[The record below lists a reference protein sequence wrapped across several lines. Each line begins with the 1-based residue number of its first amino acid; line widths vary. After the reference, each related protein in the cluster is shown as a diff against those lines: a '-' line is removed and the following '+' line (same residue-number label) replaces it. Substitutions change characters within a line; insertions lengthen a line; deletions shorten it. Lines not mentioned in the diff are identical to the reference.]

1 MGMVHIEEEK
11 PRAQCV
17 TQECARGRA
26 ARTGGGRG
34 ARTGGGGA
42 HRRRGARTGGA
53 GGGAQAGEGRAQ
65 AGGAHRWRRVHTGGR
80 GGTHGGVYTGRWG
93 CTQVE
98 GRGAGT
104 GPVCPW
110 VTKGLEGERE
120 PQRRQTE

>member
-11 PRAQCV
+11 PQAQCV

-26 ARTGGGRG
+26 ARTGGGG
-34 ARTGGGGA
+34 ARTGGGG
-42 HRRRGARTGGA
+42 
-53 GGGAQAGEGRAQ
+53 RAQ
-65 AGGAHRWRRVHTGGR
+65 AEGGAHRLRGAHRWRRVHTGGR